1 MDDLIFKKI
10 NDPLLKAIVS
20 YRDHPS
26 IAAIKKICNLD
37 HTFYLKM
44 LNKKEIMKELNNLN
58 INKATQNTDIPIK
71 IIMENPDIFGDFLFS
86 NLKMAGLIP
95 DYIHIC

>member
-1 MDDLIFKKI
+1 
-10 NDPLLKAIVS
+10 
-20 YRDHPS
+20 
-26 IAAIKKICNLD
+26 
-37 HTFYLKM
+37 
-44 LNKKEIMKELNNLN
+44 MKELNNLN

-71 IIMENPDIFGDFLFS
+71 IIMENFDIFGDFLFS